1 MKKIFKICLCI
12 LPIMFMTVI
21 YAGEATLDTI
31 DIKAEILDNGDMQV
45 TESLDFKI
53 SGSLNGLYRDI
64 LLSSEDKYGASS
76 MDVIEVLVN
85 GESALYAPLELSLG
99 EDGKYNINSITDGK
113 QVKIFTPSSNETK
126 NVKITYVLH
135 DVVLKYSD
143 IAELH
148 WNFIGS
154 GWESSINEVNITIT
168 APGKSEALRAWGHGP
183 LNGVI
188 ELKDNDTVI
197 LKATNVDANAEVTAR
212 MAMDKNLFT
221 TVKKEYEVAALDNIL
236 TEEEKYAAE
245 ANARREASKYGVYIL
260 ITDVIFMIICPIIWY
275 NKKKKE
281 FEVSDFDGKYYRELP
296 EDYGPAVMTEV
307 LGTKAISS
315 VMPATMMNLA
325 RKKHIKITE
334 IKNKKGKADDYEI
347 ELVDKEK
354 LEQDETVAENEKYF
368 ALNMLF
374 DNETKFTLKEF
385 EKRFKKQSEQ
395 SAAVAKHNTWFKK
408 ITEDAKL
415 YGEFKGKDRFSCF
428 KNCWLCILLPI
439 TVSVIS
445 MLFGLGFEFDDIT
458 GISMLL
464 FVVNLTA
471 ESLTMASIFQR
482 LKYTKKGITHKKM
495 WEAFSKFLEDFSKM
509 EDYPV
514 QSLVVWEH
522 YLVYAVA
529 LGKARKVIK
538 QLEVMYP
545 TELNSANDTLYTNYA
560 IMNLCR
566 DSSAYSSFDKTFSSA
581 MTTAFTPQSS
591 GSGSGGGFSGGGG
604 SGGGGG
610 GGGGF

>member
-183 LNGVI
+183 LNCVI

-221 TVKKEYEVAALDNIL
+221 TVKK
-236 TEEEKYAAE
+236 
-245 ANARREASKYGVYIL
+245 
-260 ITDVIFMIICPIIWY
+260 
-275 NKKKKE
+275 
-281 FEVSDFDGKYYRELP
+281 
-296 EDYGPAVMTEV
+296 
-307 LGTKAISS
+307 
-315 VMPATMMNLA
+315 
-325 RKKHIKITE
+325 
-334 IKNKKGKADDYEI
+334 
-347 ELVDKEK
+347 
-354 LEQDETVAENEKYF
+354 
-368 ALNMLF
+368 
-374 DNETKFTLKEF
+374 
-385 EKRFKKQSEQ
+385 
-395 SAAVAKHNTWFKK
+395 
-408 ITEDAKL
+408 
-415 YGEFKGKDRFSCF
+415 
-428 KNCWLCILLPI
+428 
-439 TVSVIS
+439 
-445 MLFGLGFEFDDIT
+445 
-458 GISMLL
+458 
-464 FVVNLTA
+464 
-471 ESLTMASIFQR
+471 
-482 LKYTKKGITHKKM
+482 
-495 WEAFSKFLEDFSKM
+495 
-509 EDYPV
+509 
-514 QSLVVWEH
+514 
-522 YLVYAVA
+522 
-529 LGKARKVIK
+529 
-538 QLEVMYP
+538 
-545 TELNSANDTLYTNYA
+545 
-560 IMNLCR
+560 
-566 DSSAYSSFDKTFSSA
+566 
-581 MTTAFTPQSS
+581 
-591 GSGSGGGFSGGGG
+591 
-604 SGGGGG
+604 
-610 GGGGF
+610 

>member
-307 LGTKAISS
+307 LGTKTISS

-325 RKKHIKITE
+325 RKKHIKNTE
-334 IKNKKGKADDYEI
+334 IKNKNGKAD
-347 ELVDKEK
+347 
-354 LEQDETVAENEKYF
+354 
-368 ALNMLF
+368 
-374 DNETKFTLKEF
+374 
-385 EKRFKKQSEQ
+385 
-395 SAAVAKHNTWFKK
+395 
-408 ITEDAKL
+408 
-415 YGEFKGKDRFSCF
+415 
-428 KNCWLCILLPI
+428 
-439 TVSVIS
+439 
-445 MLFGLGFEFDDIT
+445 
-458 GISMLL
+458 
-464 FVVNLTA
+464 
-471 ESLTMASIFQR
+471 
-482 LKYTKKGITHKKM
+482 
-495 WEAFSKFLEDFSKM
+495 
-509 EDYPV
+509 
-514 QSLVVWEH
+514 
-522 YLVYAVA
+522 
-529 LGKARKVIK
+529 
-538 QLEVMYP
+538 
-545 TELNSANDTLYTNYA
+545 NY
-560 IMNLCR
+560 
-566 DSSAYSSFDKTFSSA
+566 
-581 MTTAFTPQSS
+581 
-591 GSGSGGGFSGGGG
+591 
-604 SGGGGG
+604 
-610 GGGGF
+610 